1 MPGILF
7 CPTKT
12 MIAKFGL
19 KVKSISEDSLLTS
32 DTLPTKPLGLI
43 AKKPFLTPCNEPLLI
58 TPEEVKVK
66 GKLQLV
72 KTYKV
77 NDVLSEHRNNNIFY
91 EDEGFLLNIE
101 DSKITNV
108 DFIIDNLRKSILKLQ
123 SNKREK

>member
-1 MPGILF
+1 LF
-7 CPTKT
+7 HH
-12 MIAKFGL
+12 IF
-19 KVKSISEDSLLTS
+19 DSTYNIIKEEIDCTAS
-32 DTLPTKPLGLI
+32 
-43 AKKPFLTPCNEPLLI
+43 
-58 TPEEVKVK
+58 EEVKVK